1 MSRYLKPVVLT
12 VLALGLPLLASG
24 CFPQR
29 STITQKASIGYL
41 KFTGSSLK
49 AKASSASS
57 ARQPTSAN
65 PTGQA
70 LWSFQTQRSGEV
82 SSQPMRIN
90 KGEVYSLGSGPWTI
104 KVSKNDQLIIEKQ
117 VIVSSGEA
125 IEISL
130 P

>member
-1 MSRYLKPVVLT
+1 MPRHLSPAILT
-12 VLALGLPLLASG
+12 FLLLGSALSTSG

-41 KFTGSSLK
+41 KFTGPSLK
-49 AKASSASS
+49 TRPSSASS
-57 ARQPTSAN
+57 ARQPASAN
-65 PTGQA
+65 SARQSQ
-70 LWSFQTQRSGEV
+70 WSFQTQRSGEET
-82 SSQPMRIN
+82 SQTMLIN

-104 KVSKNDQLIIEKQ
+104 KVSKGDRVIIEKQ